1 MTTLQQSQPPIL
13 FWEIHE
19 RDEIIRGQS
28 VPHVPFWKAEKY
40 FEVVYHFK
48 GVHAHYIIATQD
60 ASITRQQALEWAKA
74 HYEGRITVRLVDML
88 SCQPTS
94 IK

>member
-1 MTTLQQSQPPIL
+1 MTTLNQSQPPIQ
-13 FWEIHE
+13 FWELHE

-28 VPHVPFWKAEKY
+28 VPHVPFWKAEKM

-48 GVHAHYIIATQD
+48 GVHAHYIIASQD
-60 ASITRQQALEWAKA
+60 ASITRSQALEWSKA
-74 HYEGRITVRLVDML
+74 HYAGRLATRLVDL
-88 SCQPTS
+88 SPCNNPS